1 VAKPVIALKDVSLT
15 LSSRAGPVE
24 ILKRVTIEIGAS
36 QSVAVVGPS
45 GSGKTSLLMIV
56 GGLERATSGSV
67 RVAGHDFLGLS
78 EDELAVIRGSSIGIV
93 FQSFHLVATMTALEN
108 VALPLEFAGKPAAF
122 ATAQALLAEVGLAH
136 RAEHF
141 PAQLSGGEQQRVAIA
156 RALSPRP
163 QIILADEPTGNL
175 DGKTGEQVIE
185 LLFALQRRRQ
195 ATLVFVTHDVR
206 LAERCDRL
214 VRMADGEIAGAEL
227 ARA

>member
-1 VAKPVIALKDVSLT
+1 VAKPVITLKDVSLT

-24 ILKRVTIEIGAS
+24 ILKRVNLEIGAGE
-36 QSVAVVGPS
+36 SVAVVGPS

-56 GGLERATSGSV
+56 AGLERATSGSV
-67 RVAGHDFLGLS
+67 RVAGCDFLGLS
-78 EDELAVIRGSSIGIV
+78 EDKLALIRGSNIGIV
-93 FQSFHLVATMTALEN
+93 FQSFHLVPTMTALEN

-122 ATAQALLAEVGLAH
+122 ATARGLLDEVGLAH

-175 DGKTGEQVIE
+175 DGKTGEQVVE
-185 LLFALQRRRQ
+185 LLFGLQRRRQ

-206 LAERCDRL
+206 LAQRCGRL
-214 VRMADGEIAGAEL
+214 VRMGDGEIAGAEL
-227 ARA
+227 ATA